1 MVASIGAV
9 VAPAQCVA
17 YFERDDYY
25 AKDDPNHRE
34 SSIWRGRGAEDL
46 GLSGPVDPEVL
57 RSVLEGV
64 VPDGSGRRLGRPGK
78 DGSFHHRPGRDLTL
92 SAPKSVSLLAYLGGD
107 ARAMWAHE
115 VAVKRTL
122 DWVERNA
129 AETRMSEPGTGRM
142 IRVGDQKSVIAT
154 FRHDTSR
161 NMDPLLHTHAVIA
174 NMVRGADGKW
184 RTMSNE
190 KLYANKMLIGALY
203 RTELARVSKTSATGS
218 RRPMP
223 TGASRSRAF
232 PGR

>member
-9 VAPAQCVA
+9 VAPAQCIA
-17 YFERDDYY
+17 YFERDYYY
-25 AKDDPNHRE
+25 AKEDPNHRE

-107 ARAMWAHE
+107 GRAIWAHE

-129 AETRMSEPGTGRM
+129 AETRMSEPGTGR
-142 IRVGDQKSVIAT
+142 S
-154 FRHDTSR
+154 S
-161 NMDPLLHTHAVIA
+161 
-174 NMVRGADGKW
+174 
-184 RTMSNE
+184 
-190 KLYANKMLIGALY
+190 
-203 RTELARVSKTSATGS
+203 
-218 RRPMP
+218 
-223 TGASRSRAF
+223 
-232 PGR
+232 